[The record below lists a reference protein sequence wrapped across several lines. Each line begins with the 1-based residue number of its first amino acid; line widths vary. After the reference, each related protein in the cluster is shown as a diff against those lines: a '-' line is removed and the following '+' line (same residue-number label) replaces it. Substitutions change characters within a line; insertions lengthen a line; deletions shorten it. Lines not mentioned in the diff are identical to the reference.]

1 MIRKTASAIAGL
13 ALAGALATGA
23 QAQTALKFGHIVGTD
38 HAIHVGATAMA
49 EHVGRCSAGAVKID
63 IFPGG
68 QLGNE
73 GALIDQ
79 TKLGAVDFAN
89 SGASFLSRNLP
100 QLGLTSLPYAF
111 RDRDHAVA
119 YANSAVLRELMDSW
133 EKATGQSLLS
143 AYYAGAFHIYAQDGF
158 ATPDSLKGKKIR
170 VPDAPSWMVFYRAVG
185 ANPTPMA
192 LGEVYLGLRQG
203 VIDGANLPLGVGFS
217 LKMHEVSK
225 VITMTF
231 HQMEIAMLITGPHLK
246 RKLSPQHWACVESGA
261 KVYAEAAGK
270 ETVRAE
276 DALRKEM
283 TEKNMIRFVDVDLAA
298 YQKAT
303 ASIFEERIKAGE
315 FTQQLLDRIR
325 AVR

>member
-119 YANSAVLRELMDSW
+119 YANSAVLRELMDGW

-283 TEKNMIRFVDVDLAA
+283 TDKNLIKVIDVDVAA
-298 YQKAT
+298 FQKAT
-303 ASIFEERIKAGE
+303 ASVFDDRVKAGE
-315 FTQQLLDRIR
+315 FPQSLVDRIR
-325 AVR
+325 AIK

>member
-13 ALAGALATGA
+13 ALAGALAAGA

-49 EHVGRCSAGAVKID
+49 EHVGKCSAGAVKID

-119 YANSAVLRELMDSW
+119 YASSAVLRELMDAW

-143 AYYAGAFHIYAQDGF
+143 AYYAGAFHVYAQDGF

-283 TEKNMIRFVDVDLAA
+283 TEKNMIRFVDVDLGA

-303 ASIFEERIKAGE
+303 ASVFEERIKAGE

>member
-1 MIRKTASAIAGL
+1 MIGTTRAAML
-13 ALAGALATGA
+13 ALMLGGVCAASA

-79 TKLGAVDFAN
+79 TRLGAVDFAN
-89 SGASFLSRNLP
+89 SGASFLAKNLP
-100 QLGLTSLPYAF
+100 QLGATSLPYAF

-119 YANSAVLRELMDSW
+119 YANSAVLRELMDAW

-158 ATPDSLKGKKIR
+158 ASPDSLKGRKIR

-231 HQMEIAMLITGPHLK
+231 HQMEIAMLITGHPLT
-246 RKLSPQHWACVESGA
+246 RRLSAPHWACIESGA
-261 KVYAEAAGK
+261 KVYAEAAGR

-283 TEKNMIRFVDVDLAA
+283 TEKNMIRFVDVDLGA

-303 ASIFEERIKAGE
+303 ASVFEERIKAGE
-315 FTQQLLDRIR
+315 FTQALLDRIR

>member
-119 YANSAVLRELMDSW
+119 YASSAVLRELMDSW

-283 TEKNMIRFVDVDLAA
+283 TEKNMVRFVDVDLAA

-303 ASIFEERIKAGE
+303 ASVFEERIKSGE

>member
-1 MIRKTASAIAGL
+1 MIGTTRAAML
-13 ALAGALATGA
+13 ALMLGGVCAASA

-79 TKLGAVDFAN
+79 TRLGAVDFAN
-89 SGASFLSRNLP
+89 SGASFLARNLP
-100 QLGLTSLPYAF
+100 QLGATSLPYAF

-119 YANSAVLRELMDSW
+119 YANSAVLRELMDAW

-158 ATPDSLKGKKIR
+158 ASPDSLKGKKIR

-192 LGEVYLGLRQG
+192 LGEVYLGLRQS
-203 VIDGANLPLGVGFS
+203 VVDGANLPLGVGFS

-231 HQMEIAMLITGPHLK
+231 HQMEIAMLITGQHLK
-246 RKLSPQHWACVESGA
+246 RRLSAPHWACIESGA
-261 KVYAEAAGK
+261 KVYAEAAGR

-283 TEKNMIRFVDVDLAA
+283 TEKNMIRFVDVDLGA

-303 ASIFEERIKAGE
+303 ASVFEERIKAGE
-315 FTQQLLDRIR
+315 FTQALLDRIR

>member
-1 MIRKTASAIAGL
+1 MIRKTASALAGL
-13 ALAGALATGA
+13 ALAGAIATGA

-49 EHVGRCSAGAVKID
+49 EHVGKCTGGAVKID

-261 KVYAEAAGK
+261 KAYAEAAGK

>member
-49 EHVGRCSAGAVKID
+49 EHVGRCTSGAVKID

-158 ATPDSLKGKKIR
+158 ATPDSLKGRKIR
-170 VPDAPSWMVFYRAVG
+170 VPDAPSWMVFYKAVG

-261 KVYAEAAGK
+261 KAYAEAAGK

-283 TEKNMIRFVDVDLAA
+283 TDKNMIRFVDVDLGA

-303 ASIFEERIKAGE
+303 ASVFEERIKAGE

>member
-1 MIRKTASAIAGL
+1 MIRKSASALAGL
-13 ALAGALATGA
+13 ALAASLAAGA
-23 QAQTALKFGHIVGTD
+23 QAQTTLKFGHIVGTD
-38 HAIHVGATAMA
+38 HAIHVGALAMA
-49 EHVGRCSAGAVKID
+49 DHVGRCSSGAVKID

-89 SGASFLSRNLP
+89 SGAAFLSRNLP
-100 QLGLTSLPYAF
+100 QLGISSLPYAF
-111 RDRDHAVA
+111 RDRDHAIA
-119 YANSAVLRELMDSW
+119 YAGSPVLRGLMDDW
-133 EKATGQSLLS
+133 EKASGQTLLG

-158 ATPDSLKGKKIR
+158 ATPDSLKGRKIR
-170 VPDAPSWMVFYRAVG
+170 VPDAPSWMVFYKAVG

-231 HQMEIAMLITGPHLK
+231 HQMEVAMLVTGQHLK
-246 RKLSPQHWACVESGA
+246 RRLSPQHWACVESGG
-261 KVYAEAAGK
+261 KVYADAAGK

-283 TEKNMIRFVDVDLAA
+283 TDKNLTKVIDVDVAA
-298 YQKAT
+298 FQKAT
-303 ASIFEERIKAGE
+303 ASVFDDRVKAGE
-315 FTQQLLDRIR
+315 FPQSLVDRIR
-325 AVR
+325 AIK

>member
-1 MIRKTASAIAGL
+1 MIGTSRA
-13 ALAGALATGA
+13 ALLGIVLGGALAAGA

-38 HAIHVGATAMA
+38 HAIHIGATAMA
-49 EHVGRCSAGAVKID
+49 EHVGKCTGGAVKID

-89 SGASFLSRNLP
+89 SGASFLSRDFA
-100 QLGLTSLPYAF
+100 QLGISSLPYAF
-111 RDRDHAVA
+111 RDRPHAIA
-119 YANSAVLRELMDSW
+119 YASSPVLRELMDGW
-133 EKATGQSLLS
+133 EKASGQLMLG
-143 AYYAGAFHIYAQDGF
+143 AYYAGAFHIYGQEGF
-158 ATPDSLKGKKIR
+158 EKPESLKGKKIR

-217 LKMHEVSK
+217 LKMHEVAK
-225 VITMTF
+225 VVSMTF
-231 HQMEIAMLITGPHLK
+231 HQMEMAMLITGQHLK
-246 RKLSPQHWACVESGA
+246 RRLSADHWRCVTEGG
-261 KVYAEAAGK
+261 KVYAEAAQK
-270 ETVRAE
+270 ETIRAE

-283 TEKNMIRFVDVDLAA
+283 TDKNLTKVVDVDVAA
-298 YQKAT
+298 FQKAT
-303 ASIFEERIKAGE
+303 ASIFDDRVKAGE
-315 FTQQLLDRIR
+315 FPQSLVDRIR
-325 AVR
+325 AIK

>member
-170 VPDAPSWMVFYRAVG
+170 VPDAPSWMVFYKAVG

-261 KVYAEAAGK
+261 KAYAEAAGK

-283 TEKNMIRFVDVDLAA
+283 TEKNMIRFVDVDLGA

-303 ASIFEERIKAGE
+303 ASVFEERIKAGE

>member
-283 TEKNMIRFVDVDLAA
+283 TEKNMIRFVDVDLGA

-303 ASIFEERIKAGE
+303 ASVFEERIKAGE